1 MEESMATQ
9 RREVLIVS
17 GARTPIGKFQG
28 TLANTPAP
36 ELGAVAVRA
45 AVERAG
51 IQPELIEEVI
61 VGNVVGAGL
70 GQAPARQVALKAGL
84 KDTISATQIGKVCGS
99 GLKAAMLAS
108 SMIRAGDA
116 DVMVAGGMENMNR
129 GPYLLPNARFGYRLG
144 NGEMVDATVH
154 DGLWC
159 AFENWHMGRAAEFIA
174 RECGITREMQDEFS
188 FKSHQKTIAAIQAGK
203 FKSEIAAV
211 PIAARKG
218 TVLFDT
224 DETPRADT
232 SIEALAKLRP
242 AFDEGGT
249 VTAGNAPPLSDGAAA
264 VVLVGEEIVAREK
277 LKPMAR
283 VVAYAQAGVDPKH
296 IFWAPIYVVRKVLDK
311 AGWKLGDVDLF
322 EINEAFAAQVLAD
335 GKELGIDWSRVN
347 VNGGAVAL
355 GHPIGA
361 SGARVLVTLLYALKD
376 RGLKRGI
383 ASLCLGGGEA
393 VAMAVESV

>member
-1 MEESMATQ
+1 MTTQ
-9 RREVLIVS
+9 RREVLIVG

-28 TLANTPAP
+28 TLSNIPAP
-36 ELGAVAVRA
+36 ELGAVAVRE
-45 AVERAG
+45 AVKRSG
-51 IQPELIEEVI
+51 IALEKIEEVI
-61 VGNVVGAGL
+61 MGNVVGAGL

-116 DVMVAGGMENMNR
+116 DVLVAAGMENMNR
-129 GPYLLPNARFGYRLG
+129 APYLLPNARFGYRMG
-144 NGEMVDATVH
+144 NSEMIDAVVH

-159 AFENWHMGRAAEFIA
+159 PFENWHMGRAAEFIA
-174 RECGITREMQDEFS
+174 RECGITREMQDEFAL
-188 FKSHQKTIAAIQAGK
+188 KSHHKALTAIQNGK
-203 FKSEIAAV
+203 FKNEIAAV
-211 PIAARKG
+211 SIPSKKG
-218 TVLFDT
+218 PVLFDT

-232 SIEALAKLRP
+232 AMDALSKLKP
-242 AFDEGGT
+242 AFEEGGS

-264 VVLVGEEIVAREK
+264 VVLVGEDVAARDG
-277 LKPMAR
+277 LKPLAR
-283 VVAYAQAGVDPKH
+283 VVAYAQAGTDPKH
-296 IFWAPIYVVRKVLDK
+296 IFWAPIYAVRKALDK
-311 AGWKLGDVDLF
+311 AGWKLSDIDLF

-335 GKELGIDWSRVN
+335 GKELGIDWSKVN

-361 SGARVLVTLLYALKD
+361 SGARILVTLMYAMKD
-376 RGLKRGI
+376 RGAKRGI

-393 VAMAVESV
+393 VAMVVEVVA

>member
-1 MEESMATQ
+1 MATE
-9 RREVLIVS
+9 RRDVLIVG

-28 TLANTPAP
+28 TLAALSAP
-36 ELGAVAVRA
+36 ELGGIAVGEAVKRA
-45 AVERAG
+45 QIEPERV
-51 IQPELIEEVI
+51 EEVLM
-61 VGNVVGAGL
+61 GNVVSAGL
-70 GQAPARQVALKAGL
+70 GQAPARQAALKGGL

-99 GLKAAMLAS
+99 GLKTAMLAS

-116 DVMVAGGMENMNR
+116 DVLVAGGMENMNR
-129 GPYLLPNARFGYRLG
+129 GPFMLPGARFGYRLG
-144 NGEMVDATVH
+144 NGEMLDATVH

-188 FKSHQKTIAAIQAGK
+188 YHSHRKALSAMQNGK
-203 FKSEIAAV
+203 FKAEITPV
-211 PIAARKG
+211 PIQSKKG
-218 TVLFDT
+218 TTLFDT

-232 SIEALAKLRP
+232 SIDALAKLKP
-242 AFDEGGT
+242 AFETNGS

-264 VVLVGEEIVAREK
+264 VVLVGEEIATRSN
-277 LKPMAR
+277 LKPLAR
-283 VVAYAQAGVDPKH
+283 VVAYAQAGTDPKH
-296 IFWAPIYVVRKVLDK
+296 IFWAPIYAVRKTLDK

-361 SGARVLVTLLYALKD
+361 SGARILVTLLYALKD
-376 RGLKRGI
+376 RGLKRGV

-393 VAMAVESV
+393 VAMAVEVV

>member
-1 MEESMATQ
+1 MATTQ
-9 RREVLIVS
+9 RREVLIVD
-17 GARTPIGKFQG
+17 GARTPTGKFQG

-36 ELGAVAVRA
+36 ELGAVAIRA
-45 AVERAG
+45 AVERARLA
-51 IQPELIEEVI
+51 PELVDEVI
-61 VGNVVGAGL
+61 AGNVVGAGL
-70 GQAPARQVALKAGL
+70 GQAPARQAALKAGL

-99 GLKAAMLAS
+99 GLKAAMLGSA
-108 SMIRAGDA
+108 MIRAGDA
-116 DVMVAGGMENMNR
+116 DVIVAAGMENMNR
-129 GPYLLPNARFGYRLG
+129 APYLLTNARFGYRMN
-144 NGEMVDATVH
+144 NGEMIDAVVH

-174 RECGITREMQDEFS
+174 RECGITRAMQDEFS
-188 FKSHQKTIAAIQAGK
+188 YASHQKTIAAMQAGK
-203 FKSEIAAV
+203 FKAEIAAV
-211 PIAARKG
+211 PIVTKKG

-232 SIEALAKLRP
+232 SIEALAKLKP
-242 AFDEGGT
+242 AFEEGGT

-264 VVLVGEEIVAREK
+264 VVLVGEDIAAREN
-277 LKPMAR
+277 LKPRAR
-283 VVAYAQAGVDPKH
+283 VVAYAQAGVEPKR
-296 IFWAPIYVVRKVLDK
+296 IFWAPIFAVLKALDK

-335 GKELGIDWSRVN
+335 GKELGIDWARVN

-361 SGARVLVTLLYALKD
+361 SGARLLVTLLYALKD
-376 RGLKRGI
+376 RGLKRGV

-393 VAMAVESV
+393 VAMAVEIV

>member
-1 MEESMATQ
+1 MASQ
-9 RREVLIVS
+9 RREVLIVG

-51 IQPELIEEVI
+51 IGTDRVEEVLM
-61 VGNVVGAGL
+61 GNVVTAGA
-70 GQAPARQVALKAGL
+70 GQAPARQAALKAGL
-84 KDTISATQIGKVCGS
+84 KDTVSATQLGKVCGS

-108 SMIRAGDA
+108 AMIRAGDA
-116 DVMVAGGMENMNR
+116 DVLVAGGMENMNR
-129 GPYLLPNARFGYRLG
+129 GPYLLPDARFGYRLG
-144 NGEMVDATVH
+144 TGEILDATVH

-174 RECGITREMQDEFS
+174 RECGITRGMQDEFAL
-188 FKSHQKTIAAIQAGK
+188 KSHQKALAAIQNGK
-203 FKSEIAAV
+203 FKAEITPV
-211 PIAARKG
+211 PISTRKG
-218 TVLFDT
+218 VVAFDT

-232 SIEALAKLRP
+232 SLEALAKLKS
-242 AFDEGGT
+242 AFEEGGS

-264 VVLVGEEIVAREK
+264 VVLVGEEIAAN
-277 LKPMAR
+277 LKPLAR

-296 IFWAPIYVVRKVLDK
+296 IFWAPIYAVRKALDK
-311 AGWKLGDVDLF
+311 AGWKIEDVGLF
-322 EINEAFAAQVLAD
+322 EVNEAFAAQVLAD
-335 GKELGIDWSRVN
+335 GKELGIDWAKVN

-361 SGARVLVTLLYALKD
+361 SGARILVTLLYALKD
-376 RGLKRGI
+376 HGVRRGV

-393 VAMAVESV
+393 VAMAVETV

>member
-1 MEESMATQ
+1 MRA
-9 RREVLIVS
+9 L
-17 GARTPIGKFQG
+17 
-28 TLANTPAP
+28 
-36 ELGAVAVRA
+36 LGLGR
-45 AVERAG
+45 
-51 IQPELIEEVI
+51 
-61 VGNVVGAGL
+61 AGL

-129 GPYLLPNARFGYRLG
+129 APYLLPNARFGYRLG
-144 NGEMVDATVH
+144 NSEMIDAVVY

-159 AFENWHMGRAAEFIA
+159 AIENWHMGRAAEFIA
-174 RECGITREMQDEFS
+174 RECGITREMQDEFAFTS
-188 FKSHQKTIAAIQAGK
+188 QQKALAAMQHGK
-203 FKSEIAAV
+203 FKNEISPV
-211 PIAARKG
+211 SIPSKKG
-218 TVLFDT
+218 PVLFDT

-232 SIEALAKLRP
+232 AMQALAKLKP
-242 AFDEGGT
+242 AFEEGGS

-264 VVLVGEEIVAREK
+264 VVLVGGDIAARDG
-277 LKPMAR
+277 LKPLAR
-283 VVAYAQAGVDPKH
+283 VVAYAQGGTDPKH
-296 IFWAPIYVVRKVLDK
+296 IFWAPIYAVRKVLDK
-311 AGWKLGDVDLF
+311 AGWKLNDVDLF

-335 GKELGIDWSRVN
+335 GKALGIDWSKVN

-361 SGARVLVTLLYALKD
+361 SGARILVTLLYAMQD
-376 RGLKRGI
+376 RGAKRGI

-393 VAMAVESV
+393 VAMAVEVV

>member
-1 MEESMATQ
+1 MTATQ
-9 RREVLIVS
+9 RREVLIVG

-36 ELGAVAVRA
+36 ELGAVVVREAVKRA
-45 AVERAG
+45 N
-51 IQPELIEEVI
+51 IPPELVEEVI
-61 VGNVVGAGL
+61 MGNVVGAGL

-84 KDTISATQIGKVCGS
+84 KDSICATQLGKVCGS
-99 GLKAAMLAS
+99 GLKAVMLAS

-129 GPYLLPNARFGYRLG
+129 APYLLQNARFGYRMG
-144 NGEMVDATVH
+144 NSEMLDAVVH

-159 AFENWHMGRAAEFIA
+159 AIENWHMGRAAEFIG
-174 RECGITREMQDEFS
+174 RECGITREMQDEFAYN
-188 FKSHQKTIAAIQAGK
+188 SHRKAIAAMQAGK
-203 FKSEIAAV
+203 FDAEVVGV
-211 PIAARKG
+211 PIPSKKG
-218 TVLFDT
+218 TELFAK

-232 SIEALAKLRP
+232 NLEALAKLKP
-242 AFDEGGT
+242 AFEANGT

-264 VVLVGEEIVAREK
+264 VVLVGEEIVAREN

-283 VVAYAQAGVDPKH
+283 VVAYAQAGTDAKH
-296 IFWAPIYVVRKVLDK
+296 IFWAPIYAVRNVLPK
-311 AGWKLGDVDLF
+311 ANWKLDDVDLF
-322 EINEAFAAQVLAD
+322 EVNEAFSSQVLAD
-335 GKELGIDWSRVN
+335 GKELGVDWNKVN

-361 SGARVLVTLLYALKD
+361 SGARVLVTLMYALKD

-393 VAMAVESV
+393 VALAIEVV

>member
-1 MEESMATQ
+1 MTATQ
-9 RREVLIVS
+9 RREVLIVG

-36 ELGAVAVRA
+36 ELGAVVVREAVKRA
-45 AVERAG
+45 TLS
-51 IQPELIEEVI
+51 PELVEEVI

-84 KDTISATQIGKVCGS
+84 KDTICATQVGKVCGS

-129 GPYLLPNARFGYRLG
+129 APYLLQNARFGYRMG
-144 NGEMVDATVH
+144 NSEMLDAVVH

-159 AFENWHMGRAAEFIA
+159 AIENWHMGRAAEFIA
-174 RECGITREMQDEFS
+174 RECDITREMQDEFAYN
-188 FKSHQKTIAAIQAGK
+188 SHRKAIAAVQAGK
-203 FKSEIAAV
+203 FDAEIIGV
-211 PIAARKG
+211 PIPSKKG
-218 TVLFDT
+218 TELFAK

-232 SIEALAKLRP
+232 TLEALAKLKP
-242 AFDEGGT
+242 AFEAGGT

-264 VVLVGEEIVAREK
+264 VVLVGEEIVAREN

-283 VVAYAQAGVDPKH
+283 VVAYAQAGTDAKH
-296 IFWAPIYVVRKVLDK
+296 IFWAPIYAVRNVLPK
-311 AGWKLGDVDLF
+311 ANWKLDDVDLF
-322 EINEAFAAQVLAD
+322 EVNEAFASQVLAD
-335 GKELGIDWSRVN
+335 GKELGVDWNKVN

-361 SGARVLVTLLYALKD
+361 SGARVLVTLMYALKD

-393 VAMAVESV
+393 VAMAIEVV

>member
-1 MEESMATQ
+1 MTTQ

-17 GARTPIGKFQG
+17 GARTAIGKFQG
-28 TLANTPAP
+28 TLAAIPAP
-36 ELGAVAVRA
+36 ELGAIVVREAVRRA
-45 AVERAG
+45 NIAPER
-51 IQPELIEEVI
+51 IEEVI

-84 KDTISATQIGKVCGS
+84 KDTIAATQIGKVCGS

-108 SMIRAGDA
+108 AMIRAGDA
-116 DVMVAGGMENMNR
+116 DALVAAGMENMNR
-129 GPYLLPNARFGYRLG
+129 APYLLAGARFGYRMG
-144 NGEMVDATVH
+144 NAEMLDAVVY

-159 AFENWHMGRAAEFIA
+159 PFENWHMGRAAEFIA
-174 RECGITREMQDEFS
+174 RECGITREMQDEFA
-188 FKSHQKTIAAIQAGK
+188 FNSHRKALAAMQAGK
-203 FKSEIAAV
+203 FKHEIV
-211 PIAARKG
+211 PIEIPAKKG
-218 TVLFDT
+218 VTLFDT

-232 SIEALAKLRP
+232 SLEALAKLKP
-242 AFDEGGT
+242 AFEANGT

-264 VVLVGEEIVAREK
+264 VALVSEDVAAREN
-277 LKPMAR
+277 LQPLAR
-283 VVAYAQAGVDPKH
+283 VIAYAQAGVEPKR
-296 IFWAPIYVVRKVLDK
+296 IFWAPIDAVRAVLHK
-311 AGWKLGDVDLF
+311 ANWKLDDVDLF
-322 EINEAFAAQVLAD
+322 EINEAFSAQVLAD
-335 GKELGIDWSRVN
+335 GKELGLDFARVN

-393 VAMAVESV
+393 VAMAIQVL

>member
-1 MEESMATQ
+1 M
-9 RREVLIVS
+9 RDVFIVS

-28 TLANTPAP
+28 TLAKIAAP
-36 ELGAVAVRA
+36 ELGAIATREAVRRA
-45 AVERAG
+45 AIDPTRV
-51 IQPELIEEVI
+51 EEVI
-61 VGNVVGAGL
+61 FGNVVSAGL

-84 KDTISATQIGKVCGS
+84 KDTVSATQIGKVCGS

-116 DVMVAGGMENMNR
+116 DVLVAGGMENMNR
-129 GPYLLPNARFGYRLG
+129 GPYMLFDARFGYRMG
-144 NGEMVDATVH
+144 NQTLVDATVH

-174 RECGITREMQDEFS
+174 RECSITREMQDEFS
-188 FKSHQKTIAAIQAGK
+188 YHSHQKALAAIQDCR
-203 FKSEIAAV
+203 FKSQIAGV
-211 PIAARKG
+211 PIPAKG
-218 TVLFDT
+218 GAQMFEV

-232 SIEALAKLRP
+232 SREALAKLKP
-242 AFDEGGT
+242 AFEEGGS

-277 LKPMAR
+277 LPPLAR
-283 VVAYAQAGVDPKH
+283 VVGYAQAGTDAKH
-296 IFWAPIYVVRKVLDK
+296 IFWAPIHAVRKLMTRIGWRLD
-311 AGWKLGDVDLF
+311 DVDLF

-335 GKELGIDWSRVN
+335 GKELGLDFARVN

-361 SGARVLVTLLYALKD
+361 SGARILVTLLYALKD
-376 RGLKRGI
+376 RGVKRGV
-383 ASLCLGGGEA
+383 AALCLGGGEA
-393 VAMAVESV
+393 VAMAVEVA